1 MLTFVNHVSIVV
13 QQKNPG
19 RVDFQLIILTDGNPY
34 RVEEVEEVEELSVC
48 SDFKTFCICFNSHAY
63 REHDKHLFY

>member
-13 QQKNPG
+13 QQKKPG

-34 RVEEVEEVEELSVC
+34 RVEEVEEVEES
-48 SDFKTFCICFNSHAY
+48 
-63 REHDKHLFY
+63 